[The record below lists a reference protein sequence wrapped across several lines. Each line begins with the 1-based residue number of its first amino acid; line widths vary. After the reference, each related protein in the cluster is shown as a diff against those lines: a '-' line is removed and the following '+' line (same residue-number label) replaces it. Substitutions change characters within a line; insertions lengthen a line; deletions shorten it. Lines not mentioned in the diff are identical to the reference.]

1 MPAGPVYVANWTALV
16 LRWINTHAWSLSH
29 VCCRRAEN
37 VMIGR
42 TRKLPSAPKKPRASQ
57 QDRKHLNE
65 LLDEALEETFPASDA
80 LEMLEPAPNSPQTN
94 HDRQK

>member
-1 MPAGPVYVANWTALV
+1 
-16 LRWINTHAWSLSH
+16 
-29 VCCRRAEN
+29 
-37 VMIGR
+37 MIGR

-80 LEMLEPAPNSPQTN
+80 LEMLEPAPDSPQKTMTGKN
-94 HDRQK
+94 NVSGPNEAADGNGISIRSEEPCRSGR